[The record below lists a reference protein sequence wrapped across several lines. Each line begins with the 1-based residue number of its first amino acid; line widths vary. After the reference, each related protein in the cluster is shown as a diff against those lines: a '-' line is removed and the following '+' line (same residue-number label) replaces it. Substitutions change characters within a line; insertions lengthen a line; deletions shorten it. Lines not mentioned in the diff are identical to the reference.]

1 MSISV
6 ICGLS
11 PNSVIPLREGLK
23 MSLRPF
29 QIHYCKDQEKIESI
43 DEEWLRELKIVIVEL
58 RDIDAKKFVDVTL
71 VGQFEI
77 LITLLH

>member
-1 MSISV
+1 
-6 ICGLS
+6 
-11 PNSVIPLREGLK
+11 

-29 QIHYCKDQEKIESI
+29 QIHYCKDQEKIEYI